1 MLTPVPS
8 RTGNRDQGFT
18 LIELLVVFTIVAILS
33 AIAIPVL
40 LSQRTKAVD
49 ASRKSDLK
57 NTVTALEAHHIAPR
71 GYPVGGI
78 TSTPRSHP
86 LGAEHV
92 DVSTGNTLSYVD
104 PATDGTV
111 NAHCPTADNPAGTKS
126 RVRSDVGA
134 VQPHVGRPL
143 LSGSSPLRDRYATRG
158 RRRADC
164 SRHARA
170 MPRNRACG
178 TLWCCVGC
186 GGTSW
191 ATRA

>member
-71 GYPVGGI
+71 GYPVGGSPRRHGRTRSAPS
-78 TSTPRSHP
+78 TSTSR
-86 LGAEHV
+86 
-92 DVSTGNTLSYVD
+92 
-104 PATDGTV
+104 PAT
-111 NAHCPTADNPAGTKS
+111 
-126 RVRSDVGA
+126 R
-134 VQPHVGRPL
+134 
-143 LSGSSPLRDRYATRG
+143 
-158 RRRADC
+158 
-164 SRHARA
+164 
-170 MPRNRACG
+170 
-178 TLWCCVGC
+178 
-186 GGTSW
+186 
-191 ATRA
+191 